1 MEVLDVVIERQYILT
16 PTIVTN
22 IVFMKE
28 QILKCMQVMEDMD
41 ICLLIPANLPL
52 SIVEFI
58 IVLTMVEVDL
68 GIKRPANISLT
79 TVEFIILL
87 LAVEVG
93 IGLNIPATLPV
104 RIVDQESMLTGEV
117 DIGLRPSTLSPITQM
132 AVVYFVFHQFLL
144 FLLAKTPWW

>member
-41 ICLLIPANLPL
+41 ICLLIPANLLL

-58 IVLTMVEVDL
+58 IVVTMVEVDL
-68 GIKRPANISLT
+68 GLKIPPTLNT
-79 TVEFIILL
+79 TIVEFII
-87 LAVEVG
+87 VV
-93 IGLNIPATLPV
+93 IKVVTMV
-104 RIVDQESMLTGEV
+104 EV
-117 DIGLRPSTLSPITQM
+117 DIGLKIPAPLPITIVEQ
-132 AVVYFVFHQFLL
+132 
-144 FLLAKTPWW
+144 